1 MTFSNRKPLSMQKN
15 NNYSLKIAVKL
26 KIFHLRRLP
35 AAHFLSAKPQ
45 SGTGKKISRFHWSEA
60 WSPQAKFQ
68 ISTSF
73 FDSLILRLS
82 QVFAGEGITQVL
94 MILHDYSCFKKLFS
108 VLCNNQSERGE
119 KKKFPFDDN
128 HNSGILSQRKKRRRV
143 WTDVTVSWS
152 KCWSEILREL
162 GWNNY
167 LCCGC
172 SVSTMITYL
181 KKLETLYFF

>member
-1 MTFSNRKPLSMQKN
+1 MQKN

-35 AAHFLSAKPQ
+35 AAHFPSAKPQ
-45 SGTGKKISRFHWSEA
+45 SGTGKKITRFHWPEA

-82 QVFAGEGITQVL
+82 QVFASEVL

-108 VLCNNQSERGE
+108 VLCNKVKKE

-143 WTDVTVSWS
+143 WTDVTVSVKVLIWNPPRVRMKQTS
-152 KCWSEILREL
+152 LLWLLCKYNDYISEKTRDPLFL
-162 GWNNY
+162 QFS
-167 LCCGC
+167 C
-172 SVSTMITYL
+172 
-181 KKLETLYFF
+181 